1 MRIPGIFLGL
11 LLASGL
17 VFAKPVVETPHEKI
31 AVVTDQVIALIKDA
45 KTYADKDP
53 QRFYHQVEQI
63 LDPMVDFP
71 SFTRGVMGSYGTKNY
86 YQSLK
91 TQAERDNYKK
101 NYDRFVKTF
110 KQGLINTYGK
120 GLLAFSGEKIEI
132 MPASKEDKV
141 RIAKGDY
148 VDVVQAIH
156 GKDAKYQVIY
166 KMRPDK
172 NGQWKLRNV
181 TIETIN
187 VGLLYRNQ
195 FLESMAKYKNDFG
208 RVIDNWTVEAKTLE
222 DSRKDSAKSV
232 GAIK

>member
-1 MRIPGIFLGL
+1 
-11 LLASGL
+11 
-17 VFAKPVVETPHEKI
+17 
-31 AVVTDQVIALIKDA
+31 VTGQVITLIGEA
-45 KTYADKDP
+45 KTYVDKDP
-53 QRFYHQVEQI
+53 QRFYAEVEKI

-71 SFTRGVMGSYGTKNY
+71 SFSRGVMGAFGTKNY

-91 TQAERDNYKK
+91 TPAERDAYKK

-120 GLLAFSGEKIEI
+120 GLLAFNGEKIEI
-132 MPASKEDKV
+132 TPPTAEDKQRV
-141 RIAKGDY
+141 AKGDY
-148 VDVVQAIH
+148 VDVIQIIH

-172 NGQWKLRNV
+172 GGEWLLRNV

-195 FLESMAKYKNDFG
+195 FAESMAKYKNDFG
-208 RVIDNWTVEAKTLE
+208 LVVDNWTVEEKPLE
-222 DSRKDSAKSV
+222 DAKKEKATV
-232 GAIK
+232 KK

>member
-1 MRIPGIFLGL
+1 MQKVSWLLGL
-11 LLASGL
+11 LLVSTL
-17 VFAKPVVETPHEKI
+17 TFAKPVVQTPHEKI
-31 AVVTDQVIALIKDA
+31 SGVTDQVVKLIEEA
-45 KTYADKDP
+45 KTYVDKDP
-53 QRFYHQVEQI
+53 QRFYAEVEKI

-71 SFTRGVMGSYGTKNY
+71 SFTRGVMGSFGTKNY

-91 TQAERDNYKK
+91 TPAEREAYKK

-120 GLLAFSGEKIEI
+120 GLLAFNGEKIEI
-132 MPASKEDKV
+132 TPPTAEDKQRV
-141 RIAKGDY
+141 AKGDY
-148 VDVVQAIH
+148 VDVIQTIH

-172 NGQWKLRNV
+172 NGEWLLRNV

-195 FLESMAKYKNDFG
+195 FAESMTKYKNNFG
-208 RVIDNWTVEAKTLE
+208 LVVDNWTVEAKTAE
-222 DSRKDSAKSV
+222 DAKKVTSAAK
-232 GAIK
+232 K